1 MGPVVK
7 SKGYEY
13 ILTTQCDLTKFV
25 TSTPI
30 SDKRADT
37 VARALMEKVIL
48 KYGVPQSICT
58 DRGTEFMAKIFEE
71 LCIELNI
78 QKLNSTAYHH
88 ETIWALENSHK
99 MLGNFLRIYCNGD
112 PLAWKD
118 WVQFYDFAYNN
129 TVHSATGYTQFY
141 LVYGRQSNVPSNQ
154 KFYNNRIAII

>member
-1 MGPVVK
+1 MVK

-13 ILTTQCDLTKFV
+13 ILTTQCDFTKFV
-25 TSTPI
+25 TATPI
-30 SDKRADT
+30 FDKRANT
-37 VARALMEKVIL
+37 VARALMENIIF

-58 DRGTEFMAKIFEE
+58 DRGTEFMTKIFEE

-88 ETIWALENSHK
+88 ETIGALENSLK

-118 WVQFYDFAYNN
+118 RVQFYEFVYNN
-129 TVHSATGYTQFY
+129 TVYSATGYTPFY
-141 LVYGRQSNVPSNQ
+141 LVYGRQSNIP
-154 KFYNNRIAII
+154 